1 MKSRKIRPENDAET
15 KALSSELR
23 ERLDLIYKEMDRQ
36 PGTLDSLFTGTD
48 EFHQLYVQPLLEAGL
63 TLQDSFAL
71 LAVGVL
77 RPN

>member
-1 MKSRKIRPENDAET
+1 MKSRKIRPESDAET
-15 KALSSELR
+15 KALSEELR
-23 ERLDLIYKEMDRQ
+23 ERFDLIYKEMDRQ

-48 EFHQLYVQPLLEAGL
+48 EFHRLYVQPLLEAGL

-71 LAVGVL
+71 LADGIL

>member
-1 MKSRKIRPENDAET
+1 MKSRKIRSESDAET
-15 KALSSELR
+15 KALSKELR
-23 ERLDLIYKEMDRQ
+23 ERFDLIYKEMDRQ

-48 EFHQLYVQPLLEAGL
+48 EFHRLYVQTLLEAGL

-71 LAVGVL
+71 LADGIL